1 MKGFKFSKTGLLIL
15 ATGAF
20 IVVLA
25 GLGVTRFS
33 QTSEQDSLNEALAI
47 SETRLDLMNLQPL
60 QVQMAE
66 LEEQLDESEI
76 LLAEAKL
83 RLVQSVISVNVTDKF
98 YEIAAY
104 HGIIVDTISTTKNQ
118 AQDYTGVPCTMIT
131 INAMVTGD
139 LEHVIDFIAG
149 LNNNFTTGFVQSAQ
163 IAIEDEEDESGTIS
177 NITMIVYTYE
187 GN

>member
-25 GLGVTRFS
+25 SLGVMRFS
-33 QTSEQDSLNEALAI
+33 QTSEQDSLNDALAL
-47 SETRLDLMNLQPL
+47 SETRLSFMNIQPL

-66 LEEQLDESEI
+66 LEEQLSESES
-76 LLAEAKL
+76 LLAEAKQ

-104 HGIIVDTISTTKNQ
+104 HSVIVDSISTTKNQ
-118 AQDYTGVPCTMIT
+118 SGDYEEVACTLIT
-131 INAMVTGD
+131 INAAVTGD
-139 LEHVIDFIAG
+139 LPHVIDFIIG
-149 LNNNFTTGFVQSAQ
+149 LNNNFTTGYVESAQ
-163 IAIEDEEDESGTIS
+163 IVIEDEEAEDGTS
-177 NITMIVYTYE
+177 ANIMMVVYTYE
-187 GN
+187 GT